1 MATTTSAVPEVA
13 EGGQQ
18 KAEGQ
23 WSVVFRRFR
32 RHKLAMVSVF
42 ILIVI
47 FGASLLAPWIAPFP
61 RDDINPRPGMSFVR
75 PFNYDAEGQFRILG
89 TDHLGRDFFTR
100 VIYAARVSLM
110 VAISVTTIVAIVGS
124 VLGLVA
130 GFFGGWVDNTISR
143 VMEFVATIP
152 DLPILLILSAIMIQN
167 ADLIVLPPWIIG
179 PVAWVMAVPPRE
191 ATQVALLIMVLASLG
206 WVGIARLMRGMVLQV
221 REMQYIESARALGG
235 SNVWLLARHVFPNAF
250 PPLIVAFTLGL
261 NGALVSEV
269 AISFLGFG
277 VQDPTPTWGNM
288 MGFATSYMFNHP
300 WMPLIPGM
308 PIFLCSLA
316 FNFIGDGLRDALDP
330 RLKL

>member
-1 MATTTSAVPEVA
+1 MATTTSAVPETA
-13 EGGQQ
+13 ERAQPRS
-18 KAEGQ
+18 EGQ
-23 WSVVFRRFR
+23 WAVVFRRFR
-32 RHKLAMVSVF
+32 RHRLAMISLAV
-42 ILIVI
+42 LTVI

-61 RDDINPRPGMSFVR
+61 RDDIGLNRVALPPMSVD
-75 PFNYDAEGQFRILG
+75 PANGKLHILG

-110 VAISVTTIVAIVGS
+110 VAISVTVLVAIIGTI
-124 VLGLVA
+124 LGLLA
-130 GFFGGWVDNTISR
+130 GYFGGWADNLISR

-167 ADLIVLPPWIIG
+167 ASLIVLPAWIIG
-179 PVAWVMAVPPRE
+179 PVAWIMAVPLRE
-191 ATQVALLIMVLASLG
+191 ATQVTLLILVLASLG
-206 WVGIARLMRGMVLQV
+206 WVGVARLMRGMVLQV

-235 SNVWLLARHVFPNAF
+235 ANTWILVKHVFPNAF

-300 WMPLIPGM
+300 WMPLIPGL

-316 FNFIGDGLRDALDP
+316 FNFVGDGLRDALDP

>member
-1 MATTTSAVPEVA
+1 MATTTAPASSAIERA
-13 EGGQQ
+13 QSRS
-18 KAEGQ
+18 EGQ
-23 WSVVFRRFR
+23 WAVVFRRFR
-32 RHKLAMVSVF
+32 RHRLAMVSLG
-42 ILIVI
+42 ILVII
-47 FGASLLAPWIAPFP
+47 FGASILAPWIAPFP
-61 RDDINPRPGMSFVR
+61 RDDIGLNRTTLPPMTPDPVTGRLHV
-75 PFNYDAEGQFRILG
+75 LG

-110 VAISVTTIVAIVGS
+110 VALSVTTLVAITGS
-124 VLGLVA
+124 LLGLIA
-130 GFFGGWVDNTISR
+130 GFFGGWVDNAISR

-152 DLPILLILSAIMIQN
+152 DLPILLILSSIMIQN
-167 ADLIVLPPWIIG
+167 ADLIVLPVWIIG
-179 PVAWVMAVPPRE
+179 PVAWIMAVPARE
-191 ATQVALLIMVLASLG
+191 ATQVALLILVLASLG
-206 WVGIARLMRGMVLQV
+206 WVGVARLMRGMVLQV
-221 REMQYIESARALGG
+221 REMQYIESARSLGG
-235 SNVWLLARHVFPNAF
+235 SNVWILAKHVFPNSF

-300 WMPLIPGM
+300 WMPLIPGL

>member
-1 MATTTSAVPEVA
+1 MATTTSAVTGATERV
-13 EGGQQ
+13 QQ
-18 KAEGQ
+18 QSEGQ

-32 RHKLAMVSVF
+32 RHHLAMISLG
-42 ILIVI
+42 ILILI
-47 FGASLLAPWIAPFP
+47 FGASIFAPWIAPFP
-61 RDDINPRPGMSFVR
+61 RDDIGLGRTTLPPMSAD
-75 PFNYDAEGQFRILG
+75 PETGELHILG

-110 VAISVTTIVAIVGS
+110 VALSVTTLVAITGS
-124 VLGLVA
+124 LLGLLA

-143 VMEFVATIP
+143 IMEFVATIP
-152 DLPILLILSAIMIQN
+152 DLPILLILSSIMIQN
-167 ADLIVLPPWIIG
+167 ADLIVLPVWIIG
-179 PVAWVMAVPPRE
+179 PVAWIMAVPARE
-191 ATQVALLIMVLASLG
+191 ATQVALLILVLSSLG

-235 SNVWLLARHVFPNAF
+235 SNRWILARHVFPNAF

-300 WMPLIPGM
+300 WMPLIPGL

>member
-1 MATTTSAVPEVA
+1 MATTTSAIPEAA
-13 EGGQQ
+13 ERTPRRS
-18 KAEGQ
+18 EGQ
-23 WSVVFRRFR
+23 WVVVFRRFR
-32 RHKLAMVSVF
+32 RHRLAMLSLG

-47 FGASLLAPWIAPFP
+47 FSASILAPWIAPFP
-61 RDDINPRPGMSFVR
+61 RDDIGLNRTNLPPLSVDPANGKLH
-75 PFNYDAEGQFRILG
+75 ILG

-110 VAISVTTIVAIVGS
+110 VALSVTMLVAIVGS
-124 VLGLVA
+124 LLGLLA
-130 GFFGGWVDNTISR
+130 GFFGGWTDNVISR

-152 DLPILLILSAIMIQN
+152 DLPILLILSSIMIQN
-167 ADLIVLPPWIIG
+167 ADLIVLPSWIIG
-179 PVAWVMAVPPRE
+179 PVAWMMAVPNRE
-191 ATQVALLIMVLASLG
+191 ATQVALLILVLASLG

-221 REMQYIESARALGG
+221 REMQYIESARSLGG
-235 SNVWLLARHVFPNAF
+235 SNVWVLGRHVFPNAF

-261 NGALVSEV
+261 NAALVSEV

-300 WMPLIPGM
+300 WMPLIPGL

-330 RLKL
+330 RMKL

>member
-1 MATTTSAVPEVA
+1 MATTTSAIPESIERA
-13 EGGQQ
+13 QPRS
-18 KAEGQ
+18 EGQ
-23 WSVVFRRFR
+23 WAVVVRRFR
-32 RHKLAMVSVF
+32 RHRLAMFS
-42 ILIVI
+42 LALLATI
-47 FGASLLAPWIAPFP
+47 FLASLLAPWIAPFP
-61 RDDINPRPGMSFVR
+61 RDDIALNRTFLTPMSADPATGR
-75 PFNYDAEGQFRILG
+75 LHLLG

-100 VIYAARVSLM
+100 VVYAARVSLM
-110 VAISVTTIVAIVGS
+110 VALSVTTMVAIIGS
-124 VLGLVA
+124 VLGLIA
-130 GFFGGWVDNTISR
+130 GFFGGWVDNLISR
-143 VMEFVATIP
+143 IMEFVATIP
-152 DLPILLILSAIMIQN
+152 DLPILLILSAIMVQN
-167 ADLIVLPPWIIG
+167 ADLIVLPDWIIG
-179 PVAWVMAVPPRE
+179 PVAWIMAVPNRE
-191 ATQVALLIMVLASLG
+191 ATQVALLILVLASLG

-235 SNVWLLARHVFPNAF
+235 SYTWLLARHVFPNAF

-300 WMPLIPGM
+300 WMPMIPGL

-330 RLKL
+330 RLKI

>member
-1 MATTTSAVPEVA
+1 MATTTSVAPETA
-13 EGGQQ
+13 ERSQPRS
-18 KAEGQ
+18 EGQ
-23 WSVVFRRFR
+23 WAVVFRRFR
-32 RHKLAMVSVF
+32 RHRLAMISLAVLVIIF
-42 ILIVI
+42 I
-47 FGASLLAPWIAPFP
+47 ASLLAPWIAPFP
-61 RDDINPRPGMSFVR
+61 RDDIGLNRVALPPMSVDPTNGR
-75 PFNYDAEGQFRILG
+75 LHILG

-110 VAISVTTIVAIVGS
+110 VAISVTTLVAIIGS
-124 VLGLVA
+124 ILGLLA
-130 GFFGGWVDNTISR
+130 GFFGGWTDTLISR

-167 ADLIVLPPWIIG
+167 ADLIVLPSWIIG
-179 PVAWVMAVPPRE
+179 PVAWIMAVPLRE
-191 ATQVALLIMVLASLG
+191 ATQVTLLILVLASLG
-206 WVGIARLMRGMVLQV
+206 WVGVARLMRGMVLQV

-235 SNVWLLARHVFPNAF
+235 ANAWILGKHVFPNAF

-261 NGALVSEV
+261 NAALVSEV

-300 WMPLIPGM
+300 WMPLIPGL

-316 FNFIGDGLRDALDP
+316 FNFVGDGLRDALDP
-330 RLKL
+330 RLKI